1 MLEEQLRFSK
11 TQNAQLI
18 EQNARQAELISR
30 MASQIETL
38 TASVHSLE
46 QALLSRDA
54 SLEQALVTKR
64 ALGKLISNKSEKIV
78 TAPPP
83 CSPSDE
89 TPPKK
94 VAPSAKELSLI
105 HI

>member
-18 EQNARQAELISR
+18 EQNARQAELIGR

-94 VAPSAKELSLI
+94 SSPLRQGAW
-105 HI
+105 

>member
-46 QALLSRDA
+46 RALLSRDA

-78 TAPPP
+78 TAPPH

-94 VAPSAKELSLI
+94 
-105 HI
+105 